1 MNTPFPVSCILL
13 NMGADLH
20 TADMLYTHRRQF
32 ALEGRNQKRLTVYWV
47 DAVEYNMLFYPS
59 DMSR

>member
-13 NMGADLH
+13 NIGADLH
-20 TADMLYTHRRQF
+20 IARMLDTHRRQF
-32 ALEGRNQKRLTVYWV
+32 ALEGRNQKRLTVYLI
-47 DAVEYNMLFYPS
+47 DAVENNVLFYPS